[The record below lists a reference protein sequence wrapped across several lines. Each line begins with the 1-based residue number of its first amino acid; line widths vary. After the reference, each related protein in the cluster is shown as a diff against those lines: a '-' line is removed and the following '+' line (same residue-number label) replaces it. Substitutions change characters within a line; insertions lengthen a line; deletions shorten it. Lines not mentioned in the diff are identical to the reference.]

1 MPSTLFMHLVPIFQN
16 IFFILIG
23 CFGMGFLVGF
33 HEFGHFLFAKL
44 FKIRT
49 PSFSIG
55 FGPKIINKKIGETEF
70 SLSAIPFG
78 GYVEI
83 AGAAEVGQGDQNEA
97 YAKDEGS
104 FAVKPYYQKL
114 LV

>member
-1 MPSTLFMHLVPIFQN
+1 MIPCSCKIDKKFTISLHNKTRSFIMVIPSFTHLITLLQN

-23 CFGMGFLVGF
+23 LAGMSFLIGF

-78 GYVEI
+78 
-83 AGAAEVGQGDQNEA
+83 
-97 YAKDEGS
+97 
-104 FAVKPYYQKL
+104 
-114 LV
+114 